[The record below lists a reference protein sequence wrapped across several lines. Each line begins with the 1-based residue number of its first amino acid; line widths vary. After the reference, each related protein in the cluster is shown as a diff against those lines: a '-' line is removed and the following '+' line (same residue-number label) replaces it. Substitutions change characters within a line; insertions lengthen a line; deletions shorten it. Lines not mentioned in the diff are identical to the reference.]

1 MGRMGSPG
9 DAGTEAVDKASLKF
23 LRGGGKPSQLTA
35 AAGKIAAVSSK
46 SVSPARLLQ
55 RAGWADFDPDP
66 DPPRKSKQEWNLMN
80 RSKPGSL
87 ETEPEINLMDLS
99 RNLALGTLRC
109 PRPSSSQSLPPQGS
123 DSNIAVLQEKFR
135 GAFVGR
141 HRGGFCALGRND
153 DRAPPAT

>member
-1 MGRMGSPG
+1 
-9 DAGTEAVDKASLKF
+9 
-23 LRGGGKPSQLTA
+23 
-35 AAGKIAAVSSK
+35 
-46 SVSPARLLQ
+46 
-55 RAGWADFDPDP
+55 
-66 DPPRKSKQEWNLMN
+66 MN

-109 PRPSSSQSLPPQGS
+109 PRPSSNQSLPPQGS

-153 DRAPPAT
+153 DRAPPAA